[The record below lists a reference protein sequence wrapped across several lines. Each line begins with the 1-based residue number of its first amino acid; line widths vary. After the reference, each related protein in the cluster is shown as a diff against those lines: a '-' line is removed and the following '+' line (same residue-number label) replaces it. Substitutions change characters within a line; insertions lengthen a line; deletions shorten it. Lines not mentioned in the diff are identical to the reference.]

1 MEQKLDLNRRNVTRT
16 SLDAPALP
24 MNAIWRTIRSY
35 ILWSYERGTIHYDIM
50 VTLILLF
57 VFLTPYWIN
66 YKDKP
71 AERNPHPTGVS
82 VLPDT
87 QGGFLY
93 QIEGAAVTAKDDA
106 AIREQLMGVIEPI
119 AGGAVTIT
127 KYETVRDHSGRIL
140 SYKVWVQRSM

>member
-1 MEQKLDLNRRNVTRT
+1 
-16 SLDAPALP
+16 
-24 MNAIWRTIRSY
+24 MNAVWRTIRGY
-35 ILWSYERGTIHYDIM
+35 ILWSYERGTVPYDIM

-71 AERNPHPTGVS
+71 IERNPHPTGVS

-93 QIEGAAVTAKDDA
+93 QIEGAAVTAKDEDSVRDQLL
-106 AIREQLMGVIEPI
+106 AIIEPI

-127 KYETVRDHSGRIL
+127 KYEAVHDPKGHIS